1 MQNGDFVI
9 MSCQGGSVS
18 WQWLHEVILVVLYIK
33 WTMVKRE
40 DIWWMKYLQRFF
52 LFKYVDLQF
61 LQLLFMCAQPVVP
74 VTYRLDKRWNVGF
87 GNSIG
92 KCFLSYTW
100 HLAR

>member
-1 MQNGDFVI
+1 
-9 MSCQGGSVS
+9 VS
-18 WQWLHEVILVVLYIK
+18 WQRLHEVILVVLYIK
-33 WTMVKRE
+33 WAMVKRE

-61 LQLLFMCAQPVVP
+61 LQLLFMCAQPAVP

-92 KCFLSYTW
+92 KCFLSYT
-100 HLAR
+100 